1 MTDIASYRKLC
12 REDFYTFA
20 VRAFMELYPDEEF
33 DANWH
38 QELIMSNLRDLMGSR
53 RRRQLILVPPR
64 SLKSFICSVAWPAF
78 LLGHRPSMKIIAV
91 SYAQPL
97 ADDLAR
103 LTLDLMNS
111 AWFRS
116 VFTTRLRRGKQ
127 PADNFHTTR
136 GGYRLATSVGGTLTG
151 RGADLI
157 IIDDPIKAEDAMSS
171 AVRESTKNW
180 FRNTLRSRL
189 NHKAKGQILVVMQ
202 RLHQDDPAAM
212 LIEQKWPMLK
222 LAAIATE
229 NEEHTYNTLMGR
241 VTKLRLAGEVLHPAR
256 EPLEILEE
264 LKTDM
269 GSFSFAAQYQQDP
282 VPAEGNII
290 QRSWIARYVRSEL
303 PPFNQIVQ
311 SWDTASKGSEIHDFS
326 VCTTWG
332 ITKDRHIYLLH
343 VLRRRL
349 TYPDLKRAARE
360 QAELHNADVVLI
372 EDKISGTSLIQ
383 DLKRDG
389 FHKVKAIIPKG
400 EKALRLAGVSA
411 MFENGFV
418 HVPSD
423 APWADDYVDEMIS
436 FPGRYDDQVDSTTQA
451 LLWIRENR
459 AEPAL
464 TTYYREEA
472 ERKHTRE
479 HVPTVLLQ
487 SPTKSWQTVILRD
500 GSQVQTD
507 NDGFI
512 TVPETDARALCQ
524 GGFTRVVPPDDSP

>member
-1 MTDIASYRKLC
+1 MADLAAFRQLC
-12 REDFYTFA
+12 RDDFYTFA
-20 VRAFMELYPDEEF
+20 VRAFMELYPDDEF
-33 DANWH
+33 DPNWH
-38 QELIMSNLRDLMGSR
+38 QELIMSTLEELVGGR

-64 SLKSFICSVAWPAF
+64 SLKSFICSVALPAF
-78 LLGHRPSMKIIAV
+78 LLGHRPSIKIIAV

-103 LTLDLMNS
+103 LTLDLMGS
-111 AWFRS
+111 AWYRS
-116 VFTTRLRRGKQ
+116 VFKTRLRRSKQ
-127 PADNFHTTR
+127 SADNFHTTR

-171 AVRESTKNW
+171 AVRDSTKNW

-189 NHKAKGQILVVMQ
+189 NHKAKGKILVVMQ

-212 LIEQKWPMLK
+212 LMEQKWPTLK

-229 NEEHTYNTLMGR
+229 DEQHHYNTLMGR
-241 VTKLRLAGEVLHPAR
+241 VTKLRKAGEVLHPAR

-264 LKTDM
+264 LKSDM

-282 VPAEGNII
+282 VPTEGNII
-290 QRSWIARYVRSEL
+290 HRAWIARYVRSEL
-303 PPFNQIVQ
+303 PSFDQVVQ
-311 SWDTASKGSEIHDFS
+311 SWDTASKATEIHDYS

-332 ITKDRHIYLLH
+332 VTKDRHIYLLH

-349 TYPDLKRAARE
+349 TYPDLKRAVRE
-360 QAELHNADVVLI
+360 QAELHNADVVLV

-383 DLKRDG
+383 DLSRDG
-389 FHKVKAIIPKG
+389 FYKARPSVPKG
-400 EKALRLAGVSA
+400 EKALRLLGVAA

-418 HVPSD
+418 HVAAD
-423 APWADDYVDEMIS
+423 APWADDYVDEIIS
-436 FPGRYDDQVDSTTQA
+436 FPGKYDDQVDSTTQA

-459 AEPAL
+459 AEPPL
-464 TTYYREEA
+464 ITFYREEY
-472 ERKHTRE
+472 ERE
-479 HVPTVLLQ
+479 HARENVPTVLLQ
-487 SPTKSWQTVILRD
+487 SPSKSCQTVILRD
-500 GSQVQTD
+500 GTQIYTD

-512 TVPETDARALCQ
+512 TVPEGSAGPLCL
-524 GGFTRVVPPDDSP
+524 GGFTRCSGTG